1 MPLTPSAHIDTFC
14 RDHLPPADQWPELEF
29 TLPELSYP
37 DRLNCA
43 DALLNGTIARLG
55 PDRPCLLPQDPTEP
69 TWSYGDLAATASQI
83 AAVLTEDLR
92 LVPGNRVLLR
102 GPNNPW
108 MVACWF
114 AVVLAG
120 GVVVATM
127 PLLRS
132 AELATICEIAQV
144 RLALCDDR
152 FTTDLEAAQVP
163 GLRTVAFRASGSGP
177 GRGPGPGGE
186 SGPGR
191 GPGPGPEGSLNAL
204 AAAKPGSPGSF
215 RPVQTAADDVAIVAF
230 TSGTTGRPKAAMHF
244 HREIL
249 AVADTF
255 SALVLKPEPDDVFTG
270 TPPLAFTFGLGA
282 MLIFPIRAGAATLLI
297 ERATPAELADHIAAR
312 GVTICSTA
320 PTAYRAMLA
329 SGKSDQLRGLRRP
342 VSAGET
348 LPGSVWQAF
357 YDATGVK
364 IIDGIGST
372 ELLHIFIAAADDDIE
387 PGSTGLPVPGYRA
400 LILDENGE
408 PVPDGQPGRLAV
420 KGPTGCKYLA
430 DDRQR
435 GYVGSDGWNFTGD
448 TYIRDSAGYF
458 WYQARSDDMIVS
470 AGYNIAGPE
479 VEEILLGHPAVAECG
494 VVGVPDETRG
504 QIVKA
509 FIVLTDDAAAATAGS
524 DGSDGSD
531 LVTELQELVKA
542 KIAPYKYPRSIEFVA
557 ALPRTN
563 TGKLQRFKLRTQPA

>member
-1 MPLTPSAHIDTFC
+1 MLSAHADTFC
-14 RDHLPPADQWPELEF
+14 GDHLPPAWQWPELEF
-29 TLPELSYP
+29 TLPSLAYP

-43 DALLNGTIARLG
+43 AELLSAAVGLVGA
-55 PDRPCLLPQDPTEP
+55 DRSCLLPQDPSAP
-69 TWSYGDLAATASQI
+69 VWSYGDLASTADRI
-83 AAVLTEDLR
+83 ASVLTRELG

-102 GPNNPW
+102 GPNSPW

-114 AVVLAG
+114 GVLLAG

-132 AELATICEIAQV
+132 AELGSICEIAAV

-152 FTTDLEAAQVP
+152 YTLELSDLGMRTLAFGELEALCGSQPAGFTP
-163 GLRTVAFRASGSGP
+163 VA
-177 GRGPGPGGE
+177 
-186 SGPGR
+186 
-191 GPGPGPEGSLNAL
+191 
-204 AAAKPGSPGSF
+204 
-215 RPVQTAADDVAIVAF
+215 TAADDVALIAF
-230 TSGTTGRPKAAMHF
+230 TSGTTGWPKAAMHF
-244 HREIL
+244 HRDVL

-255 SALVLKPEPDDVFTG
+255 SAQVLKPRPSDIFTG

-282 MLIFPIRAGAATLLI
+282 LLIFPIRAGAATLLL
-297 ERATPAELADHIAAR
+297 ERATPAELADHIAER
-312 GVTICSTA
+312 GVTVVSTA

-329 SGKSDQLRGLRRP
+329 AGKAAQLRGLRRP

-348 LPGSVWQAF
+348 LPGSVWEAF

-372 ELLHIFIAAADDDIE
+372 ELLHIFVSAADSLIR

-400 LILDENGE
+400 AVLDSSGA
-408 PVPDGQPGRLAV
+408 PVPDGVPGRLAV
-420 KGPTGCKYLA
+420 RGPTGCKYLA
-430 DDRQR
+430 DARQLD
-435 GYVGSDGWNFTGD
+435 YVQDGWNFTGD
-448 TYIRDSAGYF
+448 TYVRDDGGYF

-479 VEEILLGHPAVAECG
+479 VEEVLLGHPAVAECG
-494 VVGVPDETRG
+494 VVGVPDESRG

-509 FIVLTDDAAAATAGS
+509 FVVLASGA
-524 DGSDGSD
+524 DGGPS
-531 LVTELQELVKA
+531 LVAELQELVKT
-542 KIAPYKYPRSIEFVA
+542 KIAPYKYPRAVEFVD

-563 TGKLQRFKLRTQPA
+563 TGKLQRFKLRETTEP